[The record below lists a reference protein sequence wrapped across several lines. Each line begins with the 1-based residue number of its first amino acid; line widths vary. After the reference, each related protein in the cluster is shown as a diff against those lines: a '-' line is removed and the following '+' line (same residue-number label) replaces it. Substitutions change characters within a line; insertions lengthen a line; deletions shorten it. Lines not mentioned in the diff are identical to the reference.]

1 MIATATA
8 VETGWRGDAEGQ
20 ADQEPAPARQRKPWK
35 PSGRDELVYQW
46 VRMEGKTQQWVASA
60 MDISQATVSR
70 TLARYGK
77 WQAHAKP
84 GADGSLDR
92 AERQRMQ
99 WQLTYE
105 RNERI
110 VASALRLADEMEFPR
125 DMEKSVTVRPNLP
138 TTDER
143 MIRQES
149 FVQDRSG
156 MIARFLRLAFRVN
169 MEQLKLVDHEPEPLA
184 PLTEEEEA
192 ACAAGS
198 AAVEAEVAACDQRR
212 AEDEELRRRMD
223 NDVQQIV
230 AAEVERRLAAWEEE
244 RKAAGFVEAGSSH
257 IAATSGR
264 VLPGPGLVAPA
275 IEDEDEQA
283 SATPGP
289 GLVPAEDATPGPD
302 LVPAEDVDKTP
313 CLKLHKVHNAGA
325 AEIDA
330 SSSAEGACDS
340 AAGPAKHV
348 REVHRFD
355 SPSTPAPTGAAP
367 PRPGARAA
375 TRARRK
381 QGSSPT

>member
-1 MIATATA
+1 
-8 VETGWRGDAEGQ
+8 
-20 ADQEPAPARQRKPWK
+20 
-35 PSGRDELVYQW
+35 
-46 VRMEGKTQQWVASA
+46 
-60 MDISQATVSR
+60 
-70 TLARYGK
+70 
-77 WQAHAKP
+77 
-84 GADGSLDR
+84 
-92 AERQRMQ
+92 
-99 WQLTYE
+99 
-105 RNERI
+105 
-110 VASALRLADEMEFPR
+110 
-125 DMEKSVTVRPNLP
+125 
-138 TTDER
+138 
-143 MIRQES
+143 
-149 FVQDRSG
+149 